1 MNPTLDLAPAADAPG
16 DRPDAA
22 RRRLLRNAT
31 GLMGAAGLAAT
42 AVPFVS
48 SFEPS
53 AVARARG
60 GPVQADVSTLA
71 PAELRIVAWRGQ
83 PVWLMRRTEA
93 MVRALQ
99 APDGDLVDPL
109 SKRSEQPASC
119 RNATRSVR
127 PELFVAV
134 GICTHLGCSPKLRLD
149 DAALN
154 RELHAPGGFL
164 CPCHGSRFDLAGRVV
179 KDVPAP
185 TNLVIPPYR
194 FTSAATLQIG
204 EDVT

>member
-1 MNPTLDLAPAADAPG
+1 MNPSTSLTHPAVAHDDG
-16 DRPDAA
+16 PDAA
-22 RRRLLRNAT
+22 RRRILRNAT
-31 GLMGAAGLAAT
+31 GLMGAAGLVAT

-53 AVARARG
+53 ALARARG

-99 APDGDLVDPL
+99 APNSDLVDPRSL
-109 SKRSEQPASC
+109 RSEQPDSC
-119 RNATRSVR
+119 RNATRSIR

-154 RELHAPGGFL
+154 NELHAPGGFL

-185 TNLVIPPYR
+185 TNLVIPDYH
-194 FTSAATLQIG
+194 FTSATTLQIG
-204 EDVT
+204 ESTE